1 MRSGQAPST
10 ASTSMAAG
18 VALLVAGVI
27 LVIASYV
34 PIPYVENTPREETRT
49 TTTPSL
55 VVVKVSLLNETF
67 VVGAGKA
74 LARCYVS
81 FPPGTT
87 LHIAVKVLSG
97 GDRSINFWVMDE
109 PEWRVFEAGGS
120 FYFYSI
126 PSRRNATEVRVT
138 WNPPSDQRL
147 CFVFDNKFSTT
158 TSKTVRAEITASYEG
173 YTYVTKTYTSTV
185 YEPAIRYRALGYLQT
200 LGVVVLVA
208 GAILVIA
215 SWYVSAQQKPAGAQH

>member
-1 MRSGQAPST
+1 MPSQVSAT
-10 ASTSMAAG
+10 TAAG

-34 PIPYVENTPREETRT
+34 PIPYVEDAPRVETGV

-67 VVGAGKA
+67 AVGVGKA
-74 LARCYVS
+74 HARCYGSS

-97 GDRSINFWVMDE
+97 GDRIINFWVIDE
-109 PEWRVFEAGGS
+109 PYWRAFEAVGS
-120 FYFYSI
+120 PYYTYLVHVA
-126 PSRRNATEVRVT
+126 PSRRSVTEVRVT
-138 WNPPSDQRL
+138 WNPPSNQEL
-147 CFVFDNKFSTT
+147 CFVFDNKFST

-173 YTYVTKTYTSTV
+173 Y
-185 YEPAIRYRALGYLQT
+185 PAIRYRTLGYL
-200 LGVVVLVA
+200 LAPGVLVLVA
-208 GAILVIA
+208 GAALLVA
-215 SWYVSAQQKPAGAQH
+215 SWYASARQKPAGAQH

>member
-1 MRSGQAPST
+1 V
-10 ASTSMAAG
+10 AG

-27 LVIASYV
+27 LIVASSV
-34 PIPYVENTPREETRT
+34 PIPYVENTPREETGI

-55 VVVKVSLLNETF
+55 VVVKKSLLNETF

-97 GDRSINFWVMDE
+97 GDRNINFWVMDE

-120 FYFYSI
+120 FYYYVT
-126 PSRRNATEVRVT
+126 PSRRSVTEVRMT
-138 WNPPSDQRL
+138 WNPPSNQQL
-147 CFVFDNKFSTT
+147 CFVFDNTFSII

-173 YTYVTKTYTSTV
+173 YTYVSKTYTSTV
-185 YEPAIRYRALGYLQT
+185 YEPAIRYRALGYL
-200 LGVVVLVA
+200 LAPGVVVLVA
-208 GAILVIA
+208 GATLLII
-215 SWYVSAQQKPAGAQH
+215 SWYASPRQKPAGSQH

>member
-1 MRSGQAPST
+1 MPSQVS
-10 ASTSMAAG
+10 AAGVAG

-27 LVIASYV
+27 LIVASYV
-34 PIPYVENTPREETRT
+34 PIPYVENAPREETGI

-74 LARCYVS
+74 LARCYAS
-81 FPPGTT
+81 FPPDIT

-97 GDRSINFWVMDE
+97 GDRNINFWVMDE

-120 FYFYSI
+120 FYYYSV
-126 PSRRNATEVRVT
+126 PSRRNATEVRVA

-185 YEPAIRYRALGYLQT
+185 YEPAIRFRTLGYMQT
-200 LGVVVLVA
+200 LGVVVLVT

-215 SWYVSAQQKPAGAQH
+215 SWYTSAQQKPTGA